1 MARIPLPTRETL
13 TDEALVQRWDRLAAR
28 GPVLN
33 VFRLFLAN
41 PDVELNAFRVWRASG
56 LAPRERELVILRCAY
71 ARQSTYE
78 WHQHVR
84 LARNEGISAA
94 EIDAVR
100 DWRDAACFTESER
113 VLLAYVDDLAERPRP
128 SDAVF
133 AAFAEG
139 RTPAAVLGVTA
150 LITLYFQLA
159 QIMAALDLE
168 TEEPFVGWD
177 VGASPDAHGDLR

>member
-13 TDEALVQRWDRLAAR
+13 TNEALVQRWDSLAAR

-56 LAPRERELVILRCAY
+56 LTPRAREFVILRCAY
-71 ARQSTYE
+71 AQQSTYE

-84 LARNEGISAA
+84 IALTEGITTA

-100 DWRDAACFTESER
+100 DWRDAACFTEAER
-113 VLLAYVDDLAERPRP
+113 VLLAYVDELAASSRP

-133 AAFAEG
+133 TAFAEG
-139 RTPAAVLGVTA
+139 RTPAEIVGVTA

-159 QIMAALDLE
+159 HIMAALDLE
-168 TEEPFVGWD
+168 TEEPFVGWNLA
-177 VGASPDAHGDLR
+177 ASLNAHKNVR

>member
-13 TDEALVQRWDRLAAR
+13 TDEALVQRWDSLSAR

-33 VFRLFLAN
+33 VFRLFLVN

-56 LAPRERELVILRCAY
+56 LALRARELVILRCAY
-71 ARQSTYE
+71 AKQSTYE

-84 LARNEGISAA
+84 IALNEGIAAA

-100 DWRDAACFTESER
+100 EWRDAACFNESER
-113 VLLAYVDDLAERPRP
+113 ALLAYVDELAASPRPR
-128 SDAVF
+128 DAVF

-139 RTPAAVLGVTA
+139 RTPAEILGVTA

-159 QIMAALDLE
+159 HIMAALDLE

-177 VGASPDAHGDLR
+177 LSESLNDDGNLR

>member
-13 TDEALVQRWDRLAAR
+13 ADEALVQRWDRLAAR

-56 LAPRERELVILRCAY
+56 LAPRARELVILRCAY
-71 ARQSTYE
+71 VRQSTYE

-84 LARNEGISAA
+84 IALEEGITAA

-100 DWRDAACFTESER
+100 DWRDAGCFSEDER
-113 VLLAYVDDLAERPRP
+113 VLLAYVDELAARPRP
-128 SDAVF
+128 DDAVF

-159 QIMAALDLE
+159 HIIAALNLE
-168 TEEPFVGWD
+168 TEEPFVGWE
-177 VGASPDAHGDLR
+177 VSASLNAGENPS